1 MEWMEGCP
9 TYSFSQKYE
18 GMNKELF
25 THLPY
30 LGYHLK
36 GFTHLSEL
44 YL

>member
-9 TYSFSQKYE
+9 TYSFSQKDE

-30 LGYHLK
+30 LGYQL
-36 GFTHLSEL
+36 FTHLSEL